1 MGLVAGPAL
10 VEGLPP
16 PPHPLDVDSH
26 LVLGADGDEG
36 DLARVAEVELE
47 PDRRFRQARLAV
59 LAPLQPDPIRLL
71 LQVGRQNPAQGVGGG
86 AQAPDVE
93 LAERRIEAIG
103 GREELQA
110 RRFQLIAS
118 PLLNRLLI
126 TGGAGFVGSN
136 LAVSLAARHP
146 DWEILAFDNLYR
158 RGSELNLPRLEEA
171 GVEFVKGDVREP
183 DDLGALP
190 PLSAMIECSAEPS
203 VMSGV
208 DGDTGYLVHTNLT
221 GAYNCLELARR
232 DGAFMVFLSTSRVY
246 PVAPQVELNL
256 EEAET
261 RFEIAAEQ
269 KVRGASPRGISEDF
283 PLEGARTLYGATKLA
298 AEMLIEEYREGLGVP
313 AVIDRCGVIAGPW
326 QMGKVDQGVFTH
338 WMLSH
343 LFRHPLSYIGFGGSG
358 KQVRDLL
365 HVEDLVDLVERQLLD
380 PAAWDG
386 RTVNVGG
393 GRECSLSL
401 RETTAICRQLTGNE
415 VPVSP
420 VEETRQGDVPIYLSD
435 CTRLNR
441 LDEWRP
447 RRSAEQV
454 LADIHE
460 WIAADPERIAQA
472 LNIDAPSGGK
482 E

>member
-1 MGLVAGPAL
+1 MN
-10 VEGLPP
+10 
-16 PPHPLDVDSH
+16 
-26 LVLGADGDEG
+26 
-36 DLARVAEVELE
+36 RV
-47 PDRRFRQARLAV
+47 
-59 LAPLQPDPIRLL
+59 
-71 LQVGRQNPAQGVGGG
+71 
-86 AQAPDVE
+86 
-93 LAERRIEAIG
+93 
-103 GREELQA
+103 
-110 RRFQLIAS
+110 
-118 PLLNRLLI
+118 LI

-136 LAVSLAARHP
+136 LAVSLATRHP
-146 DWEILAFDNLYR
+146 DWDVIAFDNLYR
-158 RGSELNLPRLEEA
+158 RGSELNLPRLEQA

-183 DDLGALP
+183 GDLAALP
-190 PLSAMIECSAEPS
+190 PLSALIECSAEPS

-232 DGAFMVFLSTSRVY
+232 DEAFVVFLSTSRVY
-246 PVAPQVELNL
+246 PVGPQLELKL
-256 EEAET
+256 KEAET
-261 RFEIAAEQ
+261 RFELAPEQ
-269 KVRGASPRGISEDF
+269 ELPGVSPAGISERF

-298 AEMLIEEYREGLGVP
+298 AEMLIEEYRTALGVP

-338 WMLSH
+338 WVLAH
-343 LFRHPLSYIGFGGSG
+343 HFRNPLTYIGFGGHG

-380 PAAWDG
+380 REAWDG

-401 RETTAICRQLTGNE
+401 RETTAICRRLTGNE
-415 VPVSP
+415 VPIAP
-420 VEETRQGDVPIYLSD
+420 VQETRQGDVPIYLSD
-435 CTRLNR
+435 CTRLFG

-460 WIAADPERIAQA
+460 WVAADEERIAQA
-472 LNIDAPSGGK
+472 LDIDAPAAGK